1 MTGHK
6 GELPSSIHKT
16 RSVFISIPKRQRFGL
31 ACFEVMEGDGA
42 AKSIGLKTGPCHVLT
57 VGGERHLWSVGLRI
71 GGQKR

>member
-16 RSVFISIPKRQRFGL
+16 GRVFIPIAKGQRFGL
-31 ACFEVMEGDGA
+31 ACFEVMEGNGA